1 MSSLEAI
8 TCNTRMVIQKL
19 FPIRSTDLVTGI
31 SASTGVPF
39 APPRA
44 FRTVARPNPGKK
56 EKTTTRQGKCH
67 KCLKW
72 IPIEGI
78 KDMETKVRFA
88 STASY
93 L

>member
-1 MSSLEAI
+1 MQYAHGKSM
-8 TCNTRMVIQKL
+8 T
-19 FPIRSTDLVTGI
+19 FPISSNKLATGI
-31 SASTGVPF
+31 SASTGLPF
-39 APPRA
+39 TPPRA

-78 KDMETKVRFA
+78 KDMETKVRFTYIA
-88 STASY
+88 SH